1 MLLLLACWTGKH
13 VVPVGIEVELAQRQ
27 LDEVLLA
34 DGVEFRSGGAEG
46 AYLEGYEVHRYSTVA
61 TVRVEQWQRRE
72 AKFVLGPRERK
83 VSEFTEERVLE
94 SKEADVFVG
103 PYNGVI
109 KVELKEGDWKQA
121 SLLSI
126 LQGRLAEPGQ
136 LPFSPSPRELHF
148 FSNRSG
154 TELRGAE
161 GPEIYAAF
169 FPVALANPGPAD
181 SLFSTSW
188 SHWYGM
194 RSYRIRLLGA
204 ELPELAADGG
214 RMLAMFN
221 VFVHPE
227 PFVHVLLEG
236 ASLGC
241 TPLLG
246 EDLGPGYYPWDPAQ
260 ELVLSLREMDRLS
273 FVMLDEDLST
283 SGVDELGEWVTAGA
297 PDSGKLG
304 WLALEVEELPAGSR
318 SRSLGSCSS
327 RAWIQQPKAEARV
340 PLATPADYV
349 QAVAP
354 LKNTVQ
360 TCISKISNLEYRTT
374 LTPGPDQDPPGALA
388 REILLSTGDRFL
400 GQSDGRQLQRVRDAL
415 QELYPTVP
423 IDQAVLLGDC
433 VARGSL

>member
-13 VVPVGIEVELAQRQ
+13 VVSYGVETALSQRE
-27 LDEVLLA
+27 LDDTLLS
-34 DGVEFRSGGAEG
+34 DGVEFREG
-46 AYLEGYEVHRYSTVA
+46 ERGSYLEGYEVHRYSTVA
-61 TVRVEQWQRRE
+61 TIRVEQWQRRE

-83 VSEFTEERVLE
+83 VSERTEERVLE
-94 SKEADVFVG
+94 TKEADVFVG

-109 KVELKEGDWKQA
+109 KVQLEERDWKQE
-121 SLLSI
+121 SLLTI
-126 LQGRLAEPGQ
+126 FQGQLSEPGQ
-136 LPFSPSPRELHF
+136 LPFSPHPKTLHF
-148 FSNRSG
+148 FTTRSG

-169 FPVALANPGPAD
+169 FPAALAQPGPAD
-181 SLFSTSW
+181 SLFSKSW
-188 SHWYGM
+188 SHWYTM

-204 ELPELAADGG
+204 DLPELAADGG

-227 PFVHVLLEG
+227 PFVHVLLQG

-283 SGVDELGEWVTAGA
+283 SGVDELGEWVSAGA

-304 WLALEVEELPAGSR
+304 WLTLEVEELPTGSR
-318 SRSLGSCSS
+318 GRNLGSCSS

-340 PLATPADYV
+340 PLSTPADYL

-354 LKNTVQ
+354 LKNTLLS
-360 TCISKISNLEYRTT
+360 CISKISNIEYKTT
-374 LTPGPDQDPPGALA
+374 LTPGPDQDPPGSLA
-388 REILLSTGDRFL
+388 REILLSSGDRFL
-400 GQSDGRQLQRVRDAL
+400 GQSEGRQLQRVRDAL
-415 QELYPTVP
+415 QAQYPTVP
-423 IDQAVLLGDC
+423 MDQAALVGDC